1 MGKLRRVELEL
12 VDTIVGFVIVTS
24 GVMLVQLVMARF
36 EPASALFISLLI
48 CGAVAAIFVR
58 RIVVPTDPRIW
69 VAVVLMGL
77 LILVFRWYPFLYVEG
92 GQDQGVYVS
101 MSAHFAR
108 THGLAIT
115 DSVREKLSEADKP
128 DYDRLNNRYDPEKVD
143 VRGRSEGEH
152 QPGVFIRDLSR
163 SAYVFQ
169 FYPLHPLWMALAAK
183 VLGDQNRVYS
193 LVGFSLLSVLMLSL
207 LAYELSGRKRAAAF
221 LAAGLLAI
229 NPMHVFLSRF
239 PVTENVTVFFSATA
253 LYYLIRYFNAGEAGR
268 GQAWNLAAS
277 AGAWGC
283 LFFDHIGGFTYAPL
297 LIAAL
302 MAGTVSA
309 GTVRRMLEMLGY
321 GLGVMAAYA
330 LSLWY
335 GMTWS
340 FPYSYGTYIGVF
352 GIRLGSLFVDHWEGV
367 ICFSAIA
374 YCGLSYLAWRFRV
387 RIRVEWTRLGLD
399 RVLTGVLLAVIL
411 MTAVYGAVEAYRLG
425 FTTDYSLL
433 SDPRNPRS
441 SAFEAAGNNWLY
453 QRSQLSNTGAAGLV
467 HSSFMALAIYVSP
480 FILLFVLGNFVLKR
494 RSMGIYEIFAI
505 MLLTWFIV
513 LRTGGEGL
521 TLYYYYGR
529 YLGAELVPYL
539 LVLAAVWLY
548 PLLKSEERQK
558 RVIAGGILGLSLAWE
573 ALALAQQYPGGEM
586 HRLDASLRPSIES
599 IGDRDLIIIAGGAY
613 PVPRTALGYYY
624 GKNTVVV
631 DPSTLRAAIG
641 QYSKQW
647 SDIYILSDSDKLPDL
662 GPMAALTLVRDTYAR
677 GGAYD
682 VLPRGSST
690 TEKRYY
696 LYRVDQNERARL
708 EESAGVTAPSIDFTK
723 DLYPGY
729 VASVEGISNV
739 EPGGRW
745 TDGATA
751 KLRFTRPFPPHFTL
765 DLDVAQ
771 AYGPNRSLP
780 SRVRIADEEREFTPA
795 DDRNPLKLEFDLR
808 RSADT
813 IEIVIAKPT
822 SPQSVGESGDPR
834 MLGVRLRS
842 LRVTPRQQQ

>member
-1 MGKLRRVELEL
+1 MGKLRLVELEL
-12 VDTIVGFVIVTS
+12 VDAIVGFVIVTS
-24 GVMLVQLVMARF
+24 CVMLIQLVIARF
-36 EPASALFISLLI
+36 EPASALFVSLLI
-48 CGAVAAIFVR
+48 CGAAGMIFVR
-58 RIVVPTDPRIW
+58 RIVVPSDPRNW

-101 MSAHFAR
+101 MSAQFAR
-108 THGLAIT
+108 AHGLGIT
-115 DSVREKLSEADKP
+115 DSVREKLSETDKP

-152 QPGVFIRDLSR
+152 QPGIFIGDLSR

-169 FYPLHPLWMALAAK
+169 FYPLHPLWMALAAR

-193 LVGFSLLSVLMLSL
+193 LVGFSLLGVLMLSL

-239 PVTENVTVFFSATA
+239 PVTENVTVFFSASA
-253 LYYLIRYFNAGEAGR
+253 LYYLVRYFSPGEAAR
-268 GQAWNLAAS
+268 GQAWNLVAS
-277 AGAWGC
+277 AGAWAC
-283 LFFDHIGGFTYAPL
+283 LFFDHIGGFAYAPL
-297 LIAAL
+297 LIAVL

-309 GTVRRMLEMLGY
+309 GTVRQMLEMLGY
-321 GLGVMAAYA
+321 GLGVLAAYS

-352 GIRLGSLFVDHWEGV
+352 GFKLGMFFVDHWEGV
-367 ICFSAIA
+367 ILFSAIA
-374 YCGLSYLAWRFRV
+374 YCGLSYLAWRFRF
-387 RIRVEWTRLGLD
+387 RIRVDWTRLGLD
-399 RVLTGVLLAVIL
+399 RVLTGLLLAAIL
-411 MTAVYGAVEAYRLG
+411 VTAVYGAVEAYRLG

-433 SDPRNPRS
+433 SDPRNPHS

-453 QRSQLSNTGAAGLV
+453 QRSQLSNTGAAGFL

-480 FILLFVLGNFVLKR
+480 FILLFVLGSFISKR
-494 RSMGIYEIFAI
+494 RTMGIYEIFVL

-513 LRTGGEGL
+513 LRTGWESL

-548 PLLKSEERQK
+548 PLLKSEERLK

-586 HRLDASLRPSIES
+586 HRLDASLRPSIEK
-599 IGDRDLIIIAGGAY
+599 IGDGDLIIIAGGVHPAL
-613 PVPRTALGYYY
+613 RTALDYYY

-631 DPSTLRAAIG
+631 DPGTLRAAIN

-647 SDIYILSDSDKLPDL
+647 SDIYIFRGFDNLPDL
-662 GPMAALTLVRDTYAR
+662 GMGALSLVRDTYAR
-677 GGAYD
+677 GGVYD
-682 VLPRGSST
+682 VLPMGSST
-690 TEKRYY
+690 TEERYH
-696 LYRVDQNERARL
+696 LYRVDRQELARL
-708 EESAGVTAPSIDFTK
+708 EESTGVAAPSIDFTK
-723 DLYPGY
+723 DPYPVY
-729 VASVEGISNV
+729 VAAVEGISHA
-739 EPGGRW
+739 EPDGRW
-745 TDGATA
+745 TDGPTA
-751 KLRFTRPFPPHFTL
+751 KLRFTRPLPPHFTL
-765 DLDVAQ
+765 DLDVPY
-771 AYGPNRSLP
+771 AYGPNRGLP

-808 RSADT
+808 RPADT

-834 MLGVRLRS
+834 RLGVRLRS